1 MNAPMNAPMR
11 RGACPGLSAPMATG
25 DGLLARLT
33 PAGSIPVPGFAGL
46 CAAARRHGNGI
57 IEITSRGSI
66 QIRGLNNASAAPFA
80 AEVSVLNIPAS
91 DGIPVTADPL
101 SGLDCN
107 NVIDAEP
114 FAADLRKALASA
126 SFETR
131 LSAKLSIVIDGGGPL
146 HLDDLPADIRLRAVP
161 AAGGEACFHVA
172 LGGTASAAVS
182 LGYIRPDYA
191 VECAMRLLEVL
202 VTVAPQA
209 RVRDAVRAIGLDAFS
224 SPVADLVASAPAPNR
239 RAAPEPIG
247 VHPQRSGDVAIG
259 IAPPFGHSDAETLQS
274 LIDIAVQ
281 AGIWE
286 LRTAPKR
293 ALLLLGVPRNIA
305 NEVVS
310 AVHALGFIF
319 DAGDPRRRVIACA
332 GAPICSSGQI
342 PARAL
347 APAVAQD
354 MSGAPGIVHISGCV
368 KGCAYPAAAPMTIV
382 GRNGACEVY
391 WGDDRLGSV
400 TADALPE
407 QLARL
412 IRMRS

>member
-1 MNAPMNAPMR
+1 MNAIASAPMR

-46 CAAARRHGNGI
+46 CASARRHGNGI
-57 IEITSRGSI
+57 VEITSRGSI
-66 QIRGLNNASAAPFA
+66 QVRGLNDTSAAPFT
-80 AEVSVLNIPAS
+80 AEVSALNIPAN
-91 DGIPVTADPL
+91 DGIPVTTDPL
-101 SGLDCN
+101 SGLDCDGLL
-107 NVIDAEP
+107 DAEP
-114 FAADLRKALASA
+114 FVAELRSLASA
-126 SFETR
+126 SFESR
-131 LSAKLSIVIDGGGPL
+131 LSAKLSIVVDGGGPL

-161 AAGGEACFHVA
+161 AGGGEACFHVA
-172 LGGTASAAVS
+172 LGGSAPAGTS
-182 LGYIRPDYA
+182 LGYIRPEFA

-209 RVRDAVRAIGLDAFS
+209 RMRDALRTAGLDAFAA
-224 SPVADLVASAPAPNR
+224 PVADLVARAAAPNR
-239 RAAPEPIG
+239 RAASEPIG
-247 VHPQRSGDVAIG
+247 VHALRSGDLAIG

-274 LIDIAVQ
+274 LIDVAVQ
-281 AGIWE
+281 TGIWE

-305 NEVVS
+305 QEVF
-310 AVHALGFIF
+310 AAAHALGFIV
-319 DAGDPRRRVIACA
+319 DPADPRRRVIACA

-347 APAVAQD
+347 APSVAQV

-391 WGDDRLGSV
+391 WGDDRVGSV